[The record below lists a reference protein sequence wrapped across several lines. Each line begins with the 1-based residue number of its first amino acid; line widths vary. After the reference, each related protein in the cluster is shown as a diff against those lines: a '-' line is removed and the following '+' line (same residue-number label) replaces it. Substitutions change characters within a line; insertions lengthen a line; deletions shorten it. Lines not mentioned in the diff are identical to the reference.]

1 MKRDPP
7 PGFQAVDF
15 WGSLCNA
22 LPQVIEQSLF
32 LFNLLLLFSHFNC
45 SMVVQTPQRALSW
58 TTYLTT
64 MNPIFW
70 VCAVANVLLCAF
82 GLYIITNLE

>member
-1 MKRDPP
+1 
-7 PGFQAVDF
+7 
-15 WGSLCNA
+15 
-22 LPQVIEQSLF
+22 
-32 LFNLLLLFSHFNC
+32 
-45 SMVVQTPQRALSW
+45 MVVQTPQRALSW